1 MQVIIIYAYR
11 NSNHNFNKNHYVVA
25 FWILMSKNQCIDDKE
40 NVSLSLSLSDHFKHL
55 YEFRLLTRS
64 WKQVWVFFSWCLT
77 LLLSTGSQV
86 ASAWHA
92 FVRDKWSR
100 DWTGSTAKEPA
111 TVFLF
116 LFFSIIPRLVLGWN
130 SSIKVEFTGLPVE
143 SWNILLISCDTYRM
157 KRNIY
162 IYFFV
167 YFLIYKR

>member
-25 FWILMSKNQCIDDKE
+25 FWILMSKNQGIDDKE
-40 NVSLSLSLSDHFKHL
+40 NVSLSLSDHFKRL

>member
-1 MQVIIIYAYR
+1 MHIVIQIII
-11 NSNHNFNKNHYVVA
+11 SIK
-25 FWILMSKNQCIDDKE
+25 IIM
-40 NVSLSLSLSDHFKHL
+40 LSLFEYWCRRINVLMIKKTFLSLFLSDHFKHL

-167 YFLIYKR
+167 YFLTYKR

>member
-1 MQVIIIYAYR
+1 MHIVIQIIISIKIIMLSLFEYWCR
-11 NSNHNFNKNHYVVA
+11 RINV
-25 FWILMSKNQCIDDKE
+25 LMIKKTF
-40 NVSLSLSLSDHFKHL
+40 LSLSLSDHFKHL
-55 YEFRLLTRS
+55 YEFRLLIRS

-130 SSIKVEFTGLPVE
+130 SSIKIEFTGLPVE

-162 IYFFV
+162 IIIKE
-167 YFLIYKR
+167 IYLYIIACD

>member
-25 FWILMSKNQCIDDKE
+25 FWILMSKNVLMIKKTF
-40 NVSLSLSLSDHFKHL
+40 LSLSLSDHFKHL

-167 YFLIYKR
+167 YFLTYKR